1 MAHKR
6 SLPTAAIILGVALCT
21 FIESAHAATQVYTYA
36 VEHPTFGRIGT
47 FTNIITQSN
56 DRAHIVS
63 HLHVAIRILG
73 FDVYRQDAIRTEEWH
88 GDQLTAFQGVTTTN
102 GKNLDV
108 SGHARGNTFVI
119 TTPDGTV
126 AAPADIRPSNPWSP
140 LVLRAHVMMS
150 TRTGKVER
158 VRIVGGGE
166 IAASFDGR
174 TRLVHRYVINGR
186 KRGIVWF
193 DNRGV
198 PVAFE
203 VWEQNTPIRL
213 VLVSPAAPLPQTAMA
228 PH

>member
-21 FIESAHAATQVYTYA
+21 CVESAHAATQVYTYA

-63 HLHVAIRILG
+63 RLHVAIRILG
-73 FDVYRQDAIRTEEWH
+73 FEVYRQDAIRTEEWR
-88 GDQLTAFQGVTTTN
+88 GDRLTAFQGITTTN
-102 GKNLDV
+102 GKSLDV

-119 TTPDGTV
+119 TRPDGTV
-126 AAPADIRPSNPWSP
+126 VAPADVRPSNPWSP

-150 TRTGKVER
+150 TRTGEVEP
-158 VRIVGGGE
+158 VQIVGGGE
-166 IAASFDGR
+166 IAANFDGR